1 MKPVLNPNLK
11 EFWAAPARNRVL
23 YGGRD
28 SSKTW
33 DAAGNA
39 ILLAQ
44 FTKVRFMA
52 TRQFQNRISDSV
64 YTVLCTQIERFGMSD
79 RFDIGAT
86 SIYCPSTGSDFLFY
100 GRARNLSEIKGTEG
114 VDIHWGEEMEL
125 LTQEEWMII
134 DATIRK
140 EGSEHWII
148 FNPRLAQDFV
158 YQRFVVNPPADT
170 IVRLINYNENQF
182 ISQTSLKRIEAMK
195 LEAPEDYE
203 HYYLGVPWA
212 DDEQAVIKRSW
223 IEACV
228 DAHIKLGFEPMGEK
242 RLGFDVADDGDDKC
256 ANLYSHGSVA
266 IWGEEWNGGEDELL
280 KSCSRT
286 YQNAVQYGANI
297 QYDSIGVG
305 AGCGAKFDEI
315 NEAQGKNVQYS
326 KFNAGAGVF
335 EPERYYAENRLDR
348 IKNKDYFSNLKA
360 QTWWL
365 VADRFRNTFDAIKNG
380 TQYKQDELISIAST
394 MPNLEKLK
402 TELSTPKRD
411 FDANG
416 RVKVESKKDLAK
428 REVKSPNLADAFMM
442 CYAPAHR
449 LMVISADALK
459 EVQRR

>member
-1 MKPVLNPNLK
+1 MKPVLNPALK
-11 EFWAAPARNRVL
+11 DFWAPPARNRVL

-64 YTVLCTQIERFGMSD
+64 YTVLCAQIERFGLAHK
-79 RFDIGAT
+79 FDIQAT
-86 SIYCPSTGSDFLFY
+86 SINCPSTGSDFLFY
-100 GRARNLSEIKGTEG
+100 GRARNISEIKGTEG

-125 LTQEEWMII
+125 LTEEEWMII

-140 EGSEHWII
+140 EGSEHWLI
-148 FNPRLAQDFV
+148 FNPRLAQDYV

-170 IVRLINYNENQF
+170 IVRLINYTENPF

-195 LEAPEDYE
+195 IESPEDYE
-203 HYYLGVPWA
+203 HYYLGVPWS

-223 IEACV
+223 IEAAI

-242 RLGFDVADDGDDKC
+242 RLGFDVADDGADKC
-256 ANLYSHGSVA
+256 ANVFSHGSVA
-266 IWGEEWNGGEDELL
+266 LWCEEWKGGEDELL

-286 YQNAVQYGANI
+286 YQNAVAYSANI

-365 VADRFRNTFDAIKNG
+365 IADRFRNTFDAIKNG
-380 TQYKQDELISIAST
+380 TQYKPDELISIAST

-428 REVKSPNLADAFMM
+428 REVKSPNLADGFVM
-442 CYAPAHR
+442 CFAPAHR
-449 LMVISADALK
+449 LMIISTAALK
-459 EVQRR
+459 EAQRR